1 MFMPFNYF
9 TKNHTKLLFC
19 LVYLSLNIIYNCRK
33 MRTIYKTVFLVA
45 IISFIGCKNSTE
57 SDSSKKIKNTRPN
70 IVFIMSDDHAFQA
83 ISAYG
88 YGLNNTPNIDRIANE
103 GAIFNKGFVTNS
115 ICAPSRAV
123 MLTGKHSH
131 INGKVDNI
139 QAFDWNQDNFAK
151 SLQQAGYQTA
161 LIGKIHLN
169 GLPQGFDY
177 SNVLPGQ
184 GQYYNPDFIENG
196 VKKRYPGYVTTITT
210 DIALDWLKNKREK
223 NKPFLLLYHQKAPH
237 RTWMPEE
244 KYFTLFDD
252 KNFTPPANFFD
263 DYKSRPAAAK
273 QEMSIYKDM
282 DVVYDLKMLDK
293 EETLKTK
300 YRNAFQRMYN
310 RMDEKQKAA
319 WDAYY
324 DPIIKDFKSQKLKGK
339 DLALWKFDRYIK
351 DYLRTIQSVDDGVG
365 EILDYLDKNNLS
377 ENTIVVYT
385 SDQGFYLGEHGW
397 FDKRFMY
404 EESFRTPILI
414 KYPKEIKAGT
424 KVNQLIQNLDFAPT
438 FLDYAGV
445 SIPKDIQGE
454 SFRNIVNKKTD
465 KWRNAIYYSY
475 YEFPGEHHVKRHYGI
490 RTDRYK
496 LIHFY
501 YDIDEWELFDLEKDP
516 TEMNNVYMDPAYTS
530 IKEEM
535 HQKLKD
541 IRIKYKDSDALN
553 KENLERYLKVKNIK

>member
-1 MFMPFNYF
+1 MKKVYDVKQVLKSVSCELISGRII
-9 TKNHTKLLFC
+9 TLF
-19 LVYLSLNIIYNCRK
+19 LLSLLMVSCQ
-33 MRTIYKTVFLVA
+33 
-45 IISFIGCKNSTE
+45 GE
-57 SDSSKKIKNTRPN
+57 EKKDRPN
-70 IVFIMSDDHAFQA
+70 IVFIMSDDHAYQA

-88 YGLNNTPNIDRIANE
+88 YGLNHTPNIDKIANE
-103 GAIFNKGFVTNS
+103 GVIFNRGFVTNS

-131 INGKVDNI
+131 MNGKVDNI
-139 QAFDWNQDNFAK
+139 QSFDWNQDNFAK
-151 SLQQAGYQTA
+151 ELQKAGYQTA
-161 LIGKIHLN
+161 LVGKIHLN

-196 VKKRYPGYVTTITT
+196 EKKQYEGYVTKITT

-223 NKPFLLLYHQKAPH
+223 EKPFLLLYHQKAPH

-252 KNFTPPANFFD
+252 QNFVPPANFFD
-263 DYKSRPAAAK
+263 EYQGRLAAAEH
-273 QEMSIYKDM
+273 EMGIYKDM
-282 DVVYDLKMLDK
+282 DIVYDLKMLDK
-293 EETLKTK
+293 EEELQTK
-300 YRNAFQRMYN
+300 YRKSFQNQYN
-310 RMDEKQKAA
+310 RMNEEQRSA

-324 DPIIKDFKSQKLKGK
+324 DPIIDAFKKSDLEGK
-339 DLALWKFDRYIK
+339 ELALWKFNRYMQ

-365 EILDYLDKNNLS
+365 EILDYLEENGLT

-404 EESFRTPILI
+404 EESFRTPILM

-424 KVNQLIQNLDFAPT
+424 AIDQMIQNLDFAPT

-445 SIPKDIQGE
+445 EISKEIQGE
-454 SFRNIVNKKTD
+454 SFRNLVNGKVSE
-465 KWRNAIYYSY
+465 WRDAIYYTY
-475 YEFPGEHHVKRHYGI
+475 YEFPGEHHVKRHYGV
-490 RTDRYK
+490 RTDQYK

-501 YDIDEWELFDLEKDP
+501 YDIDAWELYDLENDP
-516 TEMNNVYMDPAYTS
+516 SEMNNIYDDPSY
-530 IKEEM
+530 KEVVENMHDRLDEM
-535 HQKLKD
+535 
-541 IRIKYKDSDALN
+541 RTKYGDSDELN
-553 KENLERYLKVKNIK
+553 ARNLERYLKAKGVQ

>member
-1 MFMPFNYF
+1 MKKVYDVKQVLKSVSCELISGRII
-9 TKNHTKLLFC
+9 TLF
-19 LVYLSLNIIYNCRK
+19 LLSLLMVSCQ
-33 MRTIYKTVFLVA
+33 
-45 IISFIGCKNSTE
+45 GE
-57 SDSSKKIKNTRPN
+57 EKKDRPN
-70 IVFIMSDDHAFQA
+70 IVFIMSDDHAYQA

-88 YGLNNTPNIDRIANE
+88 YGLNHTPNIDKIANE
-103 GAIFNKGFVTNS
+103 GVIFNRGFVTNS

-131 INGKVDNI
+131 MNGKVDNI
-139 QAFDWNQDNFAK
+139 QSFDWNQDNFAK
-151 SLQQAGYQTA
+151 ELQKAGYQTA
-161 LIGKIHLN
+161 LVGKIHLN

-196 VKKRYPGYVTTITT
+196 EKKQYEGYVTKITT

-223 NKPFLLLYHQKAPH
+223 EKPFLLLYHQKAPH

-252 KNFTPPANFFD
+252 QNFVPPANFFD
-263 DYKSRPAAAK
+263 EYQGRLAAAEH
-273 QEMSIYKDM
+273 EMGIYKDM
-282 DVVYDLKMLDK
+282 DIVYDLKMLDK
-293 EETLKTK
+293 EEELQTK
-300 YRNAFQRMYN
+300 YRKSFQNQYN
-310 RMDEKQKAA
+310 RMNEEQRSA

-324 DPIIKDFKSQKLKGK
+324 DPIIDAFKKSDLEGK
-339 DLALWKFDRYIK
+339 ELALWKFNRYMQ

-365 EILDYLDKNNLS
+365 EILDYLEENGLS

-404 EESFRTPILI
+404 EESFRTPILM

-424 KVNQLIQNLDFAPT
+424 AIDQMIQNLDFAPT

-445 SIPKDIQGE
+445 EISKEIQGE
-454 SFRNIVNKKTD
+454 SFRNLVNGKVSE
-465 KWRNAIYYSY
+465 WRDAIYYTY
-475 YEFPGEHHVKRHYGI
+475 YEFPGEHHVKRHYGV
-490 RTDRYK
+490 RTDQYK

-501 YDIDEWELFDLEKDP
+501 YDIDAWELYDLENDP
-516 TEMNNVYMDPAYTS
+516 SEMNNIYDDPSY
-530 IKEEM
+530 KEVVENMHDRLDEM
-535 HQKLKD
+535 
-541 IRIKYKDSDALN
+541 RTKYGDSDELN
-553 KENLERYLKVKNIK
+553 ARNLERYLKAKGVQ